1 MTGRA
6 ITFAITQ
13 RKDFPKSLII
23 KRVHGEGIERR
34 TTARLEDSKI
44 SPEPAAS
51 AVLSGV

>member
-1 MTGRA
+1 MDVLSVLLSSSRNPNL
-6 ITFAITQ
+6 
-13 RKDFPKSLII
+13 KYII
-23 KRVHGEGIERR
+23 IRHIHGEGIEPD